1 MCCKDIQN
9 CVGCRDW
16 ATYEDALI
24 RAAGERCL
32 SGRVFRSAS
41 GKHLCGIELLCIVH
55 ALGLNS
61 CFELAQNT
69 SLTNYLFIRHLSVL
83 IPTPPPPVDCS

>member
-1 MCCKDIQN
+1 M
-9 CVGCRDW
+9 
-16 ATYEDALI
+16 
-24 RAAGERCL
+24 
-32 SGRVFRSAS
+32 
-41 GKHLCGIELLCIVH
+41 H

-83 IPTPPPPVDCS
+83 IPPPLSTVLEAGGYAEAGERDAL